1 MLSNIHKHRENNS
14 IMNLYM
20 TNTQLQQL
28 SAVMPSL
35 FHPPP
40 PKFLRMDCIVIQFN
54 ISIFKGYI
62 LKLLKPLNYQI
73 PP

>member
-40 PKFLRMDCIVIQFN
+40 Q
-54 ISIFKGYI
+54 IFTDGLYC
-62 LKLLKPLNYQI
+62 NTV
-73 PP
+73 